1 MRKALHDCFGKL
13 TAEQRR
19 CLELAYVDGYSQDQ
33 IAGEIE
39 SPLGTV
45 KSWMRR
51 GLASLKRCLDS

>member
-1 MRKALHDCFGKL
+1 L

-33 IAGEIE
+33 IASEVA